1 MNKKTWISSVE
12 GETRSMKF
20 FNYHY
25 LCDKCNNKSEVLIK
39 SILKII
45 LN

>member
-20 FNYHY
+20 FYYYY
-25 LCDKCNNKSEVLIK
+25 LCNKCNNKSELLIK
-39 SILKII
+39 NVLKII